1 MVITSYF
8 LICLVSSM
16 SSMLGFILTLLKFK
30 NIDRVVG
37 ISLSIAASIM
47 TLISI
52 KELIPTSIKYLYNNI
67 SIYKL
72 IIIILFI
79 PLVIY
84 LILNISNKKI
94 EMIDSLYRV
103 GVVNMIS
110 LILHNILEGI
120 ITYFGS
126 ISILNISYKL
136 IVGIILHNIVEGISI
151 SVPIYY
157 STKSKIKAFTFTFIS
172 SISELTGSIIII
184 LIFKSYI
191 NLIILN
197 ILMYIVGSLMI
208 IISIVEIL
216 PKILE
221 YKNKYYILAGV
232 LLSLVIL
239 LL

>member
-1 MVITSYF
+1 MVIISSFY
-8 LICLVSSM
+8 ICLLSSIAT
-16 SSMLGFILTLLKFK
+16 MLGFILTLFKFK
-30 NIDRVVG
+30 NIDRVGG

-72 IIIILFI
+72 IIIILII

-84 LILNISNKKI
+84 LILKICNKKI
-94 EMIDSLYRV
+94 DKFDSLYRV

-136 IVGIILHNIVEGISI
+136 IIGITLHNVVEGISI
-151 SVPIYY
+151 SIPIYY
-157 STKSKIKAFTFTFIS
+157 SAKSRLKAFIFTFIS
-172 SISELTGSIIII
+172 SISELLGSILFILVLKDIINV
-184 LIFKSYI
+184 F
-191 NLIILN
+191 IIN
-197 ILMYIVGSLMI
+197 ILMYIVGCLMI
-208 IISIVEIL
+208 LICILEII

-221 YKNKYYILAGV
+221 YKNRYYILVGV
-232 LLSLVIL
+232 VLSLVIL